1 MDLENNPHLKDRPP
15 AGKKRPGASAATD
28 TPGNGNVVRVYQVHT
43 YRTTVPP
50 LLQARIKGG
59 ISIKII
65 FFSSKTYPEPDAH
78 DYGDCILVDQGA
90 ELLIYDCG
98 SEEHAKRVEAYMH
111 RRGFRQA
118 VMVLSHNDKDH
129 YAGIPYLADRGL
141 LSKVCTPLFLKH
153 LDDLLDRI
161 GDKRYKRE
169 PLKEKLLEIFSNVT
183 AFAEEYPGLLVDALE
198 QPTLI
203 SGAEIVGP
211 ALDYA
216 LDAVADRVNS
226 CKSNMI
232 DAETVTNAVSVH
244 VSCISNGR
252 HVLLCGDSTFE
263 AIEDLLPSHT
273 VIQLPHHGK
282 PETAEKIFNA
292 KFQRN
297 DTVYLVSDN
306 KGSSFNGGS
315 KDLDTTGHHVLNTQ
329 QGDVSYPLP
338 VKYTSGGYTGRTLGL
353 PGWR

>member
-1 MDLENNPHLKDRPP
+1 MNIK
-15 AGKKRPGASAATD
+15 
-28 TPGNGNVVRVYQVHT
+28 
-43 YRTTVPP
+43 
-50 LLQARIKGG
+50 LL
-59 ISIKII
+59 
-65 FFSSKTYPEPDAH
+65 SSTSYPEPDAH
-78 DYGDCILVDQGA
+78 DYGDCILVDQGT

-98 SEEHAKRVEAYMH
+98 SEEHAKRAEAYM
-111 RRGFRQA
+111 RRQGFQQA

-153 LDDLLDRI
+153 LDALLDCI

-169 PLKEKLLEIFSNVT
+169 PLKDKILDIFSNVT

-198 QPTLI
+198 QPALI
-203 SGAEIVGP
+203 SGTEIVGP
-211 ALDYA
+211 TRDYA
-216 LDAVADRVNS
+216 LKAVADRVNN
-226 CKSNMI
+226 CKGNTI

-244 VSCISNGR
+244 VSCISNGH
-252 HVLLCGDSTFE
+252 HVLLCGDSPFE
-263 AIEDLLPSHT
+263 AIKDLLPNYT

-282 PETAEKIFNA
+282 PETAEKVFDA

-297 DTVYLVSDN
+297 DTVYLISDN

-315 KDLDTTGHHVLNTQ
+315 KELDTTGHHVLNTQ
-329 QGDVSYPLP
+329 QGDVSYPP
-338 VKYTSGGYTGRTLGL
+338 PIKYTSGGYTGRTLGL